1 MNSLKILVVDDDP
14 SSRLLLQ
21 KWLEK
26 EEMDVETVANG
37 TEAVALIEK
46 YYYDVVLTDL
56 MMPGSIDGIGVLEA
70 AIGKHDGKT
79 EVILITAFASVENA
93 VEAMRK
99 GAADYLQKPINHD
112 ELLLRLDKISS
123 MKTFFKNAGDLRE
136 AMDITEQNAAA
147 TIQNLEMEVSRLN
160 STISDIKSMLTDISI
175 DAEKRSELALILIN
189 KLHFP

>member
-1 MNSLKILVVDDDP
+1 MNNLKILVVDDDP
-14 SSRLLLQ
+14 STRLLLQ

-26 EEMDVETVANG
+26 EGLDVETVANG
-37 TEAVALIEK
+37 TEAVDLIEK

-56 MMPGSIDGIGVLEA
+56 IMPGSLDGIDVLEA
-70 AIGKHDGKT
+70 AMEKHDGRT

-112 ELLLRLDKISS
+112 ELMLRLDKISS
-123 MKTFFKNAGDLRE
+123 MKALLKNANDLRE
-136 AMDITEQNAAA
+136 AMDVTEHNAAA
-147 TIQNLEMEVSRLN
+147 TIQNLEMEISGVN
-160 STISDIKSMLTDISI
+160 STISDIKTILSDTSI
-175 DAEKRSELALILIN
+175 DAEKRSELALLLIA